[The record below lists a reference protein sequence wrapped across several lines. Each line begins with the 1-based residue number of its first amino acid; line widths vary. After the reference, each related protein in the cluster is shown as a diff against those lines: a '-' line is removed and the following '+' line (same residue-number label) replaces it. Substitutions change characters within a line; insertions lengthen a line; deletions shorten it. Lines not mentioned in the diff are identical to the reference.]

1 MGGAE
6 SCAPHAMESE
16 PKAKAPNTEPASVP
30 IAELLD
36 LDQIGPGHRPPT
48 PREIRAAL
56 PLGWV
61 YDEVRREAHR
71 DLRLF
76 FSRSWIMILGMVTFG
91 AAGIGF
97 FIYAL
102 PRGAYG
108 WLRFLLMLLAV
119 LLAGGIV
126 GPLITRALTKPG
138 NRPVANSTD
147 SQKSGLRDSSHEQ
160 SGEQR
165 VD

>member
-1 MGGAE
+1 
-6 SCAPHAMESE
+6 MEPE
-16 PKAKAPNTEPASVP
+16 PKVKAPKEEPASVP
-30 IAELLD
+30 IGELLD

-76 FSRSWIMILGMVTFG
+76 FSRSWVMILGMVTFG

-102 PRGAYG
+102 PRGAFG
-108 WLRFLLMLLAV
+108 WLRFLLMLLTV
-119 LLAGGIV
+119 LLAGGLV
-126 GPLITRALTKPG
+126 GPLVTRALTKPSTPAG
-138 NRPVANSTD
+138 NKKPGNEKSATANAQQENSP
-147 SQKSGLRDSSHEQ
+147 HEP